1 MKDKDCL
8 DREIKE
14 NLEQDFNLIHLLDEV
29 KVQNNISINNKDL
42 AEYINTELNSELL
55 STSIFLRAKGDDW
68 IEINEGDPVLDNVS
82 GAAAGNINQ
91 AINVNYA
98 VNINAVTNAIAAAN
112 AVAYLMVIGIQY
124 VAIGQT
130 GGFCCFPRG
139 TGVRNV
145 DGTKISIEKINIG
158 DELASIDGK
167 KGVVVEQVL
176 CEVKKGDKIYN
187 VNNEIESTWE
197 QLFLGEH
204 GEWLAVDIDGYRLYR
219 TIKRINKP
227 NFGLED
233 TAVKQM
239 KVGDKVYLFDKLSE
253 VVSINHRV
261 VDKNE
266 TLHSFVLNGTKVFY
280 ANDYAVESSV

>member
-1 MKDKDCL
+1 MSF
-8 DREIKE
+8 RM
-14 NLEQDFNLIHLLDEV
+14 F
-29 KVQNNISINNKDL
+29 S
-42 AEYINTELNSELL
+42 Y
-55 STSIFLRAKGDDW
+55 
-68 IEINEGDPVLDNVS
+68 
-82 GAAAGNINQ
+82 
-91 AINVNYA
+91 
-98 VNINAVTNAIAAAN
+98 
-112 AVAYLMVIGIQY
+112 
-124 VAIGQT
+124 
-130 GGFCCFPRG
+130 FCQ
-139 TGVRNV
+139 
-145 DGTKISIEKINIG
+145 
-158 DELASIDGK
+158 L
-167 KGVVVEQVL
+167 
-176 CEVKKGDKIYN
+176 
-187 VNNEIESTWE
+187 NEIESTWE